1 VSTAGWA
8 DRLPLARRRSS
19 QRRRKRGFDNPRFLR
34 AFFIVFLI
42 FSFAPIAIVALF
54 SFNSTRSL
62 QDFNGFSLQWY
73 DEFLANAGLR
83 ESLMA
88 SIEIA
93 AVTMVVATALGTAL
107 AFGLVRAQS
116 RLARGGNVLML
127 FPLVTPEIVA
137 GTSALILFAQIGLDL
152 SLLTIMIA
160 HITFSI
166 SFVTVIVRARLAAL
180 NREVEEAALDLGAT
194 RIETIRLIVLPALW
208 PAILASALL
217 IFALSFDDFVIS
229 FFTTGESPTP
239 LPVQSYSSIRFGVTP
254 TINAIGTSML
264 AISFLIVAIAVAVPR
279 MLGRKEEENVLIGGD
294 AA

>member
-1 VSTAGWA
+1 VSTEGWA
-8 DRLPLARRRSS
+8 ERLPLARRRTK
-19 QRRRKRGFDNPRFLR
+19 RRRTRGFDNPRYLR
-34 AFFIVFLI
+34 AFFILFLF

-54 SFNSTRSL
+54 SFNSTPSL
-62 QDFNGFSLQWY
+62 QNFTGFSTQWY
-73 DEFLANAGLR
+73 DDFFSNVGLR
-83 ESLMA
+83 QSLVA
-88 SIEIA
+88 SVEIA

-107 AFGLVRAQS
+107 AFGLVRARS
-116 RLARGGNVLML
+116 RLARSGNVLML

-137 GTSALILFAQIGLDL
+137 GTSALILFAQIGLEL

-166 SFVTVIVRARLAAL
+166 SFVTVIVRARLSAL
-180 NREVEEAALDLGAT
+180 NLEVEEAALDLGAT
-194 RIETIRLIVLPALW
+194 RLQTIRLIVLPALW

-239 LPVQSYSSIRFGVTP
+239 LPVQIYSSIRFGVTP

-264 AISFLIVAIAVAVPR
+264 AISFLIIAIAVALPR
-279 MLGRKEEENVLIGGD
+279 LLGRKEEENVLVGGE
-294 AA
+294 AR

>member
-1 VSTAGWA
+1 MSAQGWA
-8 DRLPLARRRSS
+8 ERIPLVGRRSRRR
-19 QRRRKRGFDNPRFLR
+19 RARDFDRPTFLR
-34 AFFIVFLI
+34 AFFIFFLF
-42 FSFAPIAIVALF
+42 FSFAPIVIVALF
-54 SFNSTRSL
+54 SFNSTPSL
-62 QDFNGFSLQWY
+62 QNFTGFSTQWY
-73 DEFLANAGLR
+73 DEFLSNVGLR
-83 ESLMA
+83 KSLVA

-107 AFGLVRAQS
+107 AFGLVRARS
-116 RLARGGNVLML
+116 RIASSGNVLML

-137 GTSALILFAQIGLDL
+137 GTSALILFAQIGLEL

-166 SFVTVIVRARLAAL
+166 SFVTVIVRARLSAL

-208 PAILASALL
+208 PAIIASALL

-239 LPVQSYSSIRFGVTP
+239 LPVQIYSSIRFGVTP

-264 AISFLIVAIAVAVPR
+264 VISFVILAIAVALPR
-279 MLGRKEEENVLIGGD
+279 LLGRREEETVLMRGER
-294 AA
+294 A